1 MAEYPRLPPADQ
13 DVVDQCRIPRGNG
26 CGVHDA
32 PCFAVHDD
40 LVGDGGHG
48 KAGGRGED
56 DAVPKLYGQ
65 FRVSSILA
73 FFRMPLNGVSLIE
86 GS

>member
-1 MAEYPRLPPADQ
+1 M
-13 DVVDQCRIPRGNG
+13 DQCRIPRGHG

-65 FRVSSILA
+65 FRVFFDFGILPYA
-73 FFRMPLNGVSLIE
+73 LERGILMPLNGVSLIE